1 MPPSYL
7 CKKPKKSK
15 KELNHEDFLM
25 APQILKEIAPKE
37 PTKASYFDSL
47 GSGIAIS
54 QKKEEP

>member
-15 KELNHEDFLM
+15 KDLNHEDFLM
-25 APQILKEIAPKE
+25 APQLQREVAIPKE
-37 PTKASYFDSL
+37 PTKQSYFDSL

-54 QKKEEP
+54 